1 MIIHKGVRSKKKP
14 ENLKIDNVFVYISK
28 NIQPFEDESNEGFE
42 YDLEVY
48 DKNEYLA
55 LISEENKNLQ
65 QQLLDTQMAICNIY
79 ETLEGKL

>member
-1 MIIHKGVRSKKKP
+1 MIVRKGVRSKKEP
-14 ENLKIDNVFVYISK
+14 ENLKIDNTFVYVSK
-28 NIQPFEDESNEGFE
+28 NVQPFNDESNEGFE

-65 QQLLDTQMAICNIY
+65 HQLLDTQMALCEIY